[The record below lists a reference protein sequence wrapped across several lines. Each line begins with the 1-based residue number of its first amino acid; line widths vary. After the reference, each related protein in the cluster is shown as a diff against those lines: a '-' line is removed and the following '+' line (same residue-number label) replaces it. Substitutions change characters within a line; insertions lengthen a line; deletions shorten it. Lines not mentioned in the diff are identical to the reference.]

1 MMGAAPMTLDRHAE
15 HLARPTDTLPN

>member
-1 MMGAAPMTLDRHAE
+1 MGAAPMTLDRHAE